1 MGHTLTLPSGWK
13 KARLGECFAE
23 RKEINNTDLELLS
36 ITGARG
42 IVPRSE
48 LEGKD
53 NSNCDKSKYLIVC
66 IGDIAYNTMRMWQ
79 GVSALSSYDGIV
91 SPAYTVLVPL
101 KETFAPYFSYL
112 FKLKAMINMF
122 YRNSQGLVDD
132 QRSLKYHNF
141 ARIKV
146 TIPPLPEQKRIAEIL
161 IEQDK
166 LISLKERLIAA
177 KKKQKKWLMQNLLTG
192 KIRLKGF
199 SGEWVRK
206 KIGDFCEVTAGATP
220 STQNSRFW
228 DGNIPWMNSG
238 ELNQKKIY
246 SVEGRISQLGFESS
260 STKLLPLRCVLI
272 GLAGQGKTRGTVA
285 INYIRLCTNQSIG
298 AVLPSEKIVPEFL
311 YYNLDSRYNEIRKL
325 SSSDGTRGGLTIPV
339 IETLPIVIAPLSEQ
353 TAIAERLTAADQE
366 IELLTKELEAQ
377 KQVKKY
383 LMQQLLTGKIRVT
396 GGES

>member
-13 KARLGECFAE
+13 KVKLGDLFAE
-23 RKEINNTDLELLS
+23 RNEIHETDLELLS
-36 ITGARG
+36 ITGTRG
-42 IVPRSE
+42 IIPRSE

-53 NSNCDKSKYLIVC
+53 NSNCDKSKYLKVC
-66 IGDIAYNTMRMWQ
+66 VGDIAYNTMRMWQ
-79 GVSALSSYDGIV
+79 GVSALSFYEGIV

-112 FKLKAMINMF
+112 FKLRAMINNF

-141 ARIKV
+141 AQIKV

-166 LISLKERLIAA
+166 LIALKERLIAA

-199 SGEWVRK
+199 SGEWVK
-206 KIGDFCEVTAGATP
+206 
-220 STQNSRFW
+220 
-228 DGNIPWMNSG
+228 
-238 ELNQKKIY
+238 
-246 SVEGRISQLGFESS
+246 
-260 STKLLPLRCVLI
+260 TKLSECGVFLQGLTYRPEDVDTSGTLVLRSSNIKDNKITLENNVFVTCSIPASKMVVYNDILICVRNGSSELVGKCVLI
-272 GLAGQGKTRGTVA
+272 DKGINAAFGAFMAIFRTENPYFFINVLNSTV
-285 INYIRLCTNQSIG
+285 IQRQIH
-298 AVLPSEKIVPEFL
+298 
-311 YYNLDSRYNEIRKL
+311 L
-325 SSSDGTRGGLTIPV
+325 SSGTTINQ
-339 IETLPIVIAPLSEQ
+339 ITKENFEKFKIYLPPSPEQ

-377 KQVKKY
+377 KQIKKY